1 MFKKLAIII
10 GLGFYFT
17 GCMTANSIRQAVQPQ
32 NVETVSEL
40 EWTDPY
46 PKPEW
51 VSNGG
56 VDTGEHLFFVGVST
70 KRQDERNASREASN
84 DALLKYTEYCG
95 VDIQYIQEHTD
106 SEIGSGG
113 TIKTSTFGK
122 QGSIAKINA
131 HVSRSKVVSS
141 YKEKYRNF
149 HGGMFLSHSFKTA
162 VLLRVPKEV
171 VANCKN
177 TSVIAQSTP
186 ETNVVIKPKQQLPVI
201 VNNTANLINTN
212 NKQFTF
218 DKVTLQ
224 SFATWNSTE
233 DLFIRLKNVNFGV
246 NFVFFV

>member
-40 EWTDPY
+40 EWADPY

-56 VDTGEHLFFVGVST
+56 VDTEEHLFFVGVST

-113 TIKTSTFGK
+113 TIKTSTLGK

-141 YKEKYRNF
+141 YKEKYRN
-149 HGGMFLSHSFKTA
+149 LK
-162 VLLRVPKEV
+162 
-171 VANCKN
+171 
-177 TSVIAQSTP
+177 
-186 ETNVVIKPKQQLPVI
+186 
-201 VNNTANLINTN
+201 
-212 NKQFTF
+212 
-218 DKVTLQ
+218 
-224 SFATWNSTE
+224 
-233 DLFIRLKNVNFGV
+233 DLYIFNEEE
-246 NFVFFV
+246 